1 MSLARRL
8 MASAFSVASGIVAAQ
23 VEYTA
28 PGTYVLIFPEGVE
41 TFSAVGIAA
50 GLEAPN
56 VTPFTGKAAG
66 NLHWR
71 NNIPVPASRMVT
83 IQIGDGD
90 GTGAS
95 NKETSIKDGGTYLLR
110 ASNSNGG
117 AGEDYWL
124 TLGGG
129 GGRGGLGGPGG
140 PGNAGLGGGGPGYD
154 GQGGQGGNYLD
165 TAQGQLPV
173 TGSGGGRGGDING
186 TPNGWLSSYGEG
198 TGLLGRSAD
207 KTTSLG
213 AKLFGYGA
221 WGGPSAGGGDGGVRV
236 IWGDDRSYPD
246 NPPDRASDVAA
257 TFVASAN
264 GAQNNSSPMPFT
276 FHTDA
281 EEGDLLL
288 VWATRLGAGSF
299 GGFAGIS
306 GLQPVGAAY
315 WKQITAADI
324 AASLAGTTTLLGS
337 GNRAWAAAVYRGPR
351 IAVQRA
357 VAPGTASDTVTVP
370 GITKRIDCKRL
381 VLTVSDQDAA
391 AVIPTPVGFTSRASR
406 TTPLDMRLSDIAP
419 ADYVNGTNIVMT
431 GLDATTGTT
440 AYLVELY

>member
-1 MSLARRL
+1 MSLARRML
-8 MASAFSVASGIVAAQ
+8 MSSGRSSARPSQ

-56 VTPFTGKAAG
+56 ITPFNGRSAG

-71 NNIPVPASRMVT
+71 NDIPVPASRAVT
-83 IQIGDGD
+83 IQIGNGD
-90 GTGAS
+90 GTSTS

-110 ASNSNGG
+110 ASNSSGN
-117 AGEDYWL
+117 AGQDYWE

-129 GGRGGLGGPGG
+129 GGRGGYGGPGSG
-140 PGNAGLGGGGPGYD
+140 GNAGLGGGGPGYD

-173 TGSGGGRGGDING
+173 TDSGGGRGGDING
-186 TPNGWLSSYGEG
+186 TPYGWLSSYGEG

-213 AKLFGYGA
+213 AKLFGYGT
-221 WGGPSAGGGDGGVRV
+221 WGGPSAGGGDGGLRV
-236 IWGDDRSYPD
+236 IWGDDRTYPD
-246 NPPDRASDVAA
+246 NVPDRAFTEPAP
-257 TFVASAN
+257 FVASAN
-264 GAQNNSSPMPFT
+264 GTQNNSSPMPFT

-288 VWATRLGAGSF
+288 VWPVLQGSGSF
-299 GGFAGIS
+299 AGFAGIS
-306 GLQPVGAAY
+306 NLHQAGAVY
-315 WKQITAADI
+315 WRQITDNDI
-324 AASLAGTTTLLGS
+324 AASLAGTTAILGN
-337 GNRAWAAAVYRGPR
+337 GNRSWVTATYRGAR
-351 IAVQRA
+351 AAVQRS
-357 VAPGTASDTVTVP
+357 VAPSTPSDTVTVP
-370 GITKRIDCKRL
+370 GLTKRIDCKRL

-391 AVIPTPVGFTSRASR
+391 AVIPTPASFTSRASR
-406 TTPLDMRLSDIAP
+406 TTPTDMRLSDIAP
-419 ADYVNGTNIVMT
+419 ADYANGTDIVMS
-431 GLDATTGTT
+431 GLDATTGTQ